1 MTEPAEGALGG
12 RPEMPTTAH
21 TTQALFPSLPLPCSH
36 HTTGTA
42 DKYCMASVASFRR
55 KATQTV
61 TIREDDR
68 TVRSCSLGVGTLS
81 ILPRGTAIEG
91 DHSHTSSSDERT
103 RTTSTTST
111 NTTNM
116 NVQPPDHVGQHPA
129 LNTVCVMDCMRKTR
143 IVPNSDHAF
152 PLSNDCFDGHVM
164 LLMRTPDVDKTEAV
178 GGGNGNNSDRSA
190 LGPVQRQV
198 SDYFSGKKRRFEFQ
212 FQIKLKK
219 VPTGPLFLGCELEHS
234 IKVGGLTK
242 TLVNL
247 LLAMV
252 RRINPGFHYSWGTAG
267 DHHHTHNSEAAAQA
281 ILATGNYEKTH
292 LSFPVEASMDRIVIS
307 KPGEIIPTLGGE
319 LDESDVSV
327 KRRRKLGAGSVVWN
341 TDDTYTM
348 CLWSAYCDWIQW
360 KSFNVPGVSPFALS
374 RVTGAQP
381 IYLCVYEITNLSS
394 DEYKKLAKARHATP
408 HKQKD
413 LKIYSRLEFSNL
425 EKTAGG
431 YAETVLGRR
440 IINSSDHSIP
450 DTESVG
456 SDVETMSRVSHV
468 TN

>member
-1 MTEPAEGALGG
+1 MAKGSLVEGGEG
-12 RPEMPTTAH
+12 SNSETTAMNGH
-21 TTQALFPSLPLPCSH
+21 GGGLLPP
-36 HTTGTA
+36 
-42 DKYCMASVASFRR
+42 
-55 KATQTV
+55 
-61 TIREDDR
+61 
-68 TVRSCSLGVGTLS
+68 
-81 ILPRGTAIEG
+81 
-91 DHSHTSSSDERT
+91 
-103 RTTSTTST
+103 
-111 NTTNM
+111 
-116 NVQPPDHVGQHPA
+116 QPADHVGQHPA
-129 LNTVCVMDCMRKTR
+129 LNTVCVVDCMRNTR
-143 IVPNSDHAF
+143 IVPNSNHAF

-164 LLMRTPDVDKTEAV
+164 LLMRTPDVDGHGKADHDTEGHGA
-178 GGGNGNNSDRSA
+178 A
-190 LGPVQRQV
+190 ELGPVQRKV
-198 SDYFSGKKRRFEFQ
+198 SEYFAGKKRRFEFQ

-219 VPTGPLFLGCELEHS
+219 VPTGPLFLGCELEQS

-267 DHHHTHNSEAAAQA
+267 DHHANNKTAHDHM
-281 ILATGNYEKTH
+281 IATGQYEKTH

-307 KPGEIIPTLGGE
+307 KPGEVIPTLGDE
-319 LDESDVSV
+319 LMETDASV
-327 KRRRKLGAGSVVWN
+327 KRRRKLGAGSVCWN

-381 IYLCVYEITNLSS
+381 IYLCVYEITSFQS
-394 DEYKKLAKARHATP
+394 EEYKRLAKARQPTP
-408 HKQKD
+408 HTQKD
-413 LKIYSRLEFSNL
+413 LKIYSRLEFSNID
-425 EKTAGG
+425 KTAGG
-431 YAETVLGRR
+431 LAETLLGRR
-440 IINSSDHSIP
+440 KRNGSDHSIP